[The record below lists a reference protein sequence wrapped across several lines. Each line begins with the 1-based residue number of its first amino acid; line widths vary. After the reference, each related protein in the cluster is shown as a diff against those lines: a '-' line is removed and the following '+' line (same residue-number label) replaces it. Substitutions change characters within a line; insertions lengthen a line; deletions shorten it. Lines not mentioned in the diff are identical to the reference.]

1 MQASHTVCTY
11 ARPYH
16 QRCWLLNWKLITHW
30 KVSLLF
36 SSEDTASVIS
46 TRMSILDSPDH
57 RTLFQFKKV
66 NFKWALAH
74 RTQRRFRAM
83 FTYGFL
89 FARWSFSWHLQMER
103 WIVFTDS
110 GFWKYSWAHL
120 VLSMTESCQW
130 VMQCYLRARRPQAS
144 NKGLRTCPLR
154 K

>member
-1 MQASHTVCTY
+1 
-11 ARPYH
+11 
-16 QRCWLLNWKLITHW
+16 
-30 KVSLLF
+30 
-36 SSEDTASVIS
+36 
-46 TRMSILDSPDH
+46 MSILDSPDH

-74 RTQRRFRAM
+74 RTKRRFRAM

-144 NKGLRTCPLR
+144 NKGLRPCPLR
-154 K
+154 KYISPVSLNLLTMLCTVDDERDEDLSKTSLLLLIMLQTWCQLT